1 MTPVTF
7 HGNEPPQGSNM
18 NIRLNGTEHSVAA
31 GASVSTLVSQLTGR
45 ALGPD
50 GQSADGRKLGVA
62 VARNAEVV
70 PRSQWHATALA
81 EGDDVELVT
90 AVQGG

>member
-1 MTPVTF
+1 
-7 HGNEPPQGSNM
+7 
-18 NIRLNGTEHSVAA
+18 
-31 GASVSTLVSQLTGR
+31 
-45 ALGPD
+45 
-50 GQSADGRKLGVA
+50 
-62 VARNAEVV
+62 VV

>member
-1 MTPVTF
+1 
-7 HGNEPPQGSNM
+7 M
-18 NIRLNGTEHSVAA
+18 NIRLNGARHVLAD
-31 GASVSTLVSQLTGR
+31 GATVGALVSGVTGR
-45 ALGPD
+45 TLAAD
-50 GQSADGRKLGVA
+50 GQATDGRKLGVA
-62 VARNAEVV
+62 VARNAGVV

>member
-1 MTPVTF
+1 
-7 HGNEPPQGSNM
+7 M
-18 NIRLNGTEHSVAA
+18 NIKLNGTEQSVDD

-45 ALGPD
+45 SIGPD
-50 GQSADGRKLGVA
+50 GRAADGGKLGVA

-81 EGDDVELVT
+81 DGDDVELVT

>member
-1 MTPVTF
+1 
-7 HGNEPPQGSNM
+7 M
-18 NIRLNGTEHSVAA
+18 NIRLNGAQHAVAD
-31 GASVSTLVSQLTGR
+31 GATVSTLVTGVTGR
-45 ALGPD
+45 PLAAD
-50 GQSADGRKLGVA
+50 GQATDGRKLGVA

-81 EGDDVELVT
+81 DGDDVELVT

>member
-1 MTPVTF
+1 
-7 HGNEPPQGSNM
+7 M
-18 NIRLNGTEHSVAA
+18 NIRLNGTEHSVVD

-45 ALGPD
+45 SIGPD
-50 GQSADGRKLGVA
+50 GRAADGLKLGVA

-81 EGDDVELVT
+81 DGDDVELVT

>member
-1 MTPVTF
+1 
-7 HGNEPPQGSNM
+7 M
-18 NIRLNGTEHSVAA
+18 NIRLNGTEQSVVD

-45 ALGPD
+45 SIGPD
-50 GQSADGRKLGVA
+50 GRAVDGLKLGVA

-81 EGDDVELVT
+81 DGDDVELVT

>member
-1 MTPVTF
+1 
-7 HGNEPPQGSNM
+7 M
-18 NIRLNGTEHSVAA
+18 NIRLNGTEQSVSE

-45 ALGPD
+45 SIGPD
-50 GQSADGRKLGVA
+50 GRAADGGKLGVA

-81 EGDDVELVT
+81 DGDDVELVT

>member
-1 MTPVTF
+1 
-7 HGNEPPQGSNM
+7 M
-18 NIRLNGTEHSVAA
+18 NIRLNGAQHALA
-31 GASVSTLVSQLTGR
+31 DGATVSALVSTVTGR
-45 ALGPD
+45 PLAAD
-50 GQSADGRKLGVA
+50 GQATDGRKLGVA

>member
-1 MTPVTF
+1 
-7 HGNEPPQGSNM
+7 M
-18 NIRLNGTEHSVAA
+18 NITVNGTGHTVPD
-31 GASVSTLVSQLTGR
+31 GASVGTLVSRVTGR
-45 ALGPD
+45 ELAPN

-70 PRSQWHATALA
+70 PRSQWHGTALA
-81 EGDDVELVT
+81 DGDDIELVT

>member
-1 MTPVTF
+1 
-7 HGNEPPQGSNM
+7 M
-18 NIRLNGTEHSVAA
+18 NIRLNGTDHTLDD
-31 GASVSTLVSQLTGR
+31 GASVTTLISQITGR
-45 ALGPD
+45 NLAPS
-50 GQSADGRKLGVA
+50 GQAADGRKLGVA
-62 VARNAEVV
+62 VARNSEVV

>member
-1 MTPVTF
+1 
-7 HGNEPPQGSNM
+7 M
-18 NIRLNGTEHSVAA
+18 NIRLNGTEQNVAD

-45 ALGPD
+45 SIGPD
-50 GQSADGRKLGVA
+50 GRAADGGKLGVA

-81 EGDDVELVT
+81 DGDDVELVT

>member
-1 MTPVTF
+1 
-7 HGNEPPQGSNM
+7 M
-18 NIRLNGTEHSVAA
+18 NITLNGTEQSVAD
-31 GASVSTLVSQLTGR
+31 GASVSTLVTQLTGR
-45 ALGPD
+45 SIGPD
-50 GQSADGRKLGVA
+50 GRAADGRKLGVA

-81 EGDDVELVT
+81 DGDDVELVT